1 MIITMIMMS
10 VNMKQVQLSNKELI
24 KFIKVLG
31 TYKVKILWCESKI
44 ALTNDQLEYL
54 IKWDDNSEQI
64 NIENAKRSERE
75 INSIKEK
82 SITYR

>member
-1 MIITMIMMS
+1 
-10 VNMKQVQLSNKELI
+10 MKQVQLSNKELI

-82 SITYR
+82 KKGITYR